1 MATSLSAAIPT
12 VLTEEQA
19 QIWKDERRALERLL
33 TVLAGWDS
41 LPDDIKVVQ
50 QALAQL
56 DELFLLVIAGE
67 FNSGKSALINA
78 LLGERYLAEGVTP
91 TTAEIN
97 ILRYGEKGQQRV
109 ERGVRIVSYPAP
121 FLQEINLVD
130 TPGTNAVLREHEEI
144 TREFVPRSDLV
155 LFVTSA
161 DRPFT
166 ESERAF
172 LSAIKDWGKKIV
184 LVVNK
189 IDIFETPEEQDQAIA
204 FVMDNARR
212 LLGVTPDVFPV
223 SARLALRGKLG
234 ARANGGADHSEL
246 WWRASQ
252 FQPFE
257 QYILETL
264 NQQSRVRLKLLNP
277 LGVAT
282 RVAGDN
288 LHRMNERQTLLR
300 DDMQTIAAVERQ
312 LALYRQDMQ
321 TEAQQRFAKIDN
333 VILQMRLRG
342 EEFFDSQIRLRNI
355 PALLNSQRLAEDFE
369 REVVADTPDAIE
381 KQVHEL
387 IDWMVDRELR
397 EWRVIA
403 KELGRRQ
410 RTEFLES
417 AAQDAAGGFEYNRR
431 ELLDSIGKEAATL
444 VANYDREVES
454 RTLVEGIQDALAQT
468 ALVEVGAVSLGV
480 ILHAL
485 LASAAADAT
494 GILAASL
501 LGVLG
506 FAILPY
512 KKSQAK
518 KDLREKTDELRERLK
533 TNMADV
539 INDQLDRSV
548 SRLQE
553 SVGPYSRF
561 IRGEHDRLVGL
572 EATLNEI
579 VKTLDEL
586 RGRVDA
592 TLPEVAR

>member
-1 MATSLSAAIPT
+1 MAATMQAAIPT

-19 QIWKDERRALERLL
+19 QIWRDERRALERLL
-33 TVLAGWDS
+33 TVLAGWDA

-109 ERGVRIVSYPAP
+109 ERGIRIVSYPAP

-166 ESERAF
+166 ESERTF

-184 LVVNK
+184 LVINK
-189 IDIFETPEEQDQAIA
+189 IDIFETPEEQQQAIA
-204 FVMDNARR
+204 FVTDNARR
-212 LLGVTPDVFPV
+212 LLGVAPEVFPV

-234 ARANGGADHSEL
+234 TRTNGAADHSDL
-246 WWRASQ
+246 WWQASQ

-257 QYILETL
+257 QYIHETL

-277 LGVAT
+277 LGVGA
-282 RVAGDN
+282 RVADDT
-288 LHRMNERQTLLR
+288 LHRMNERQALLR
-300 DDMQTIAAVERQ
+300 DDLQTIASVERQ
-312 LALYRQDMQ
+312 LDLYKQDMQ
-321 TEAQQRFAKIDN
+321 DEFQQRFAKIDN

-342 EEFFDSQIRLRNI
+342 EEFFDRQIRLRNI
-355 PALLNSQRLAEDFE
+355 PSLLNSQRLAEDFE
-369 REVVADTPDAIE
+369 RDVVGDTPESIE
-381 KQVHEL
+381 KQVHDL

-397 EWRVIA
+397 EWRVIS

-417 AAQDAAGGFEYNRR
+417 AAEETASGFEYNRR
-431 ELLDSIGKEAATL
+431 ELLDSIGREVSGL
-444 VANYDREVES
+444 VANYDRQMETQ
-454 RTLVEGIQDALAQT
+454 TLVEGIQDALAQT

-518 KDLREKTDELRERLK
+518 NDLREKTDELRERLK
-533 TNMADV
+533 ENVGNVFT
-539 INDQLDRSV
+539 DQLDHSV
-548 SRLQE
+548 SRLQDAIN
-553 SVGPYSRF
+553 PYSRF
-561 IRGEHDRLVGL
+561 IRGENDRLVAVQGGL
-572 EATLNEI
+572 EEI
-579 VKTLDEL
+579 VKDLGEL
-586 RGRVDA
+586 RNRV
-592 TLPEVAR
+592 EVAVPEPTR

>member
-1 MATSLSAAIPT
+1 MAASIPAAIPT

-41 LPDDIKVVQ
+41 QPDDIRVVQ

-189 IDIFETPEEQDQAIA
+189 IDIFETPQEQNEAIA
-204 FVMDNARR
+204 FVTDNARR

-234 ARANGGADHSEL
+234 TSTNGGADHSEL
-246 WWRASQ
+246 WWHASQ

-277 LGVAT
+277 LGVGV

-288 LHRMNERQTLLR
+288 LQRMNERQTLLR
-300 DDMQTIAAVERQ
+300 DDLQTIASVERQ
-312 LALYRQDMQ
+312 LDLYKQDMQ
-321 TEAQQRFAKIDN
+321 VEAEQRFAKIDN
-333 VILQMRLRG
+333 VILEMRLRG
-342 EEFFDSQIRLRNI
+342 EEFFDRQIRLRNI
-355 PALLNSQRLAEDFE
+355 PSLLNSQRLADDFE
-369 REVVADTPDAIE
+369 RDVVGDTPDAIE

-403 KELGRRQ
+403 KELGRRR

-417 AAQDAAGGFEYNRR
+417 AAQEAAGGFEYNRR
-431 ELLDSIGKEAATL
+431 ELLESIGKEASTL
-444 VANYDREVES
+444 VANYDRDMES
-454 RTLVEGIQDALAQT
+454 RALVEGIQDALAQT

-485 LASAAADAT
+485 LVGAAADAT

-518 KDLREKTDELRERLK
+518 KDLREKTDELRERLR
-533 TNMADV
+533 TNLSNV
-539 INDQLDRSV
+539 VNDQLDRSV
-548 SRLQE
+548 SRLQD
-553 SVGPYSRF
+553 SVSPYSRF
-561 IRGEHDRLVGL
+561 IRSENDRLLALQGN
-572 EATLNEI
+572 LNEI
-579 VKTLDEL
+579 VKNLDDL
-586 RGRVDA
+586 RSRVDVA
-592 TLPEVAR
+592 VPEPAR

>member
-1 MATSLSAAIPT
+1 MASLAQAAIPT

-97 ILRYGEKGQQRV
+97 VLRYGEKGQQRV
-109 ERGVRIVSYPAP
+109 ERGVRIIAYPAP
-121 FLQEINLVD
+121 FLQEINVVD

-155 LFVTSA
+155 IFVTSA

-184 LVVNK
+184 LVINK
-189 IDIFETPEEQDQAIA
+189 IDIFETPDEQNQAIA
-204 FVMDNARR
+204 FVTDNARR
-212 LLGVTPDVFPV
+212 LLGVTPEVFPV
-223 SARLALRGKLG
+223 SARLALRGKIGTLTNG
-234 ARANGGADHSEL
+234 AADHSEL
-246 WWRASQ
+246 WWQASQ

-277 LGVAT
+277 LGVGA
-282 RVAGDN
+282 RVAGEN
-288 LHRMNERQTLLR
+288 LYRMNERQTLLR
-300 DDMQTIAAVERQ
+300 EDLQTIASVERQ
-312 LALYRQDMQ
+312 LDLYRQDMQ
-321 TEAQQRFAKIDN
+321 TESEQRFAKIDN
-333 VILQMRLRG
+333 VILEMRLRG
-342 EEFFDSQIRLRNI
+342 EEFFDRQIRLRNI
-355 PALLNSQRLAEDFE
+355 PALLNSGRLAEDFE
-369 REVVADTPDAIE
+369 REVVANTPDTIE
-381 KQVHEL
+381 KHVHEL

-403 KELGRRQ
+403 RELGRRQ

-417 AAQDAAGGFEYNRR
+417 AAQEAAGGFEYNRR
-431 ELLDSIGKEAATL
+431 ELLDSIGKEASTL
-444 VANYDREVES
+444 IANYDADVES

-518 KDLREKTDELRERLK
+518 KDLREKTDELRERLR
-533 TNMADV
+533 TNLAGV

-548 SRLQE
+548 ARLQD
-553 SVGPYSRF
+553 SVSPYSRF
-561 IRGEHDRLVGL
+561 IRGENDRLLALQGS
-572 EATLNEI
+572 LNEV

-586 RGRVDA
+586 RGRVDDA
-592 TLPEVAR
+592 VPEAAR